1 MDPNFQT
8 SAPGI
13 PNAKPLKEQA
23 NELGFGLTIMLYVR
37 KVGVVGAGAM
47 GNQIAQIMALNGYE
61 VYMKDISKE
70 FLDRGMAGVKKSLAD
85 LVEFHMS
92 KADKEI
98 SRIQVQDGVKL
109 SEEQIAAIKSKLK
122 PTYDEKRASEILAR
136 IHPTES
142 YDSFK
147 DADLV
152 IEAIIEEIGEKK
164 KLFKELD
171 AVVRNGI
178 LATNTS
184 GLSITHMA
192 GVTQNKSRVIGMHF
206 FNPPVTLPLVEV
218 IPGLETSD
226 DTVSDVIDFLSSLRN
241 FRYPMQPIKVKEVPG
256 FVVNRILSAMWNE
269 AFALY
274 EEGVASMRDIDQGMK
289 SGAGMPM
296 GPFELADLVGIDVL
310 YHVGES
316 MRQVEESFPS
326 PRPNQIVR
334 KMFYSGR
341 LGRKTG
347 RGFYNY

>member
-1 MDPNFQT
+1 MEIYNKSRPL
-8 SAPGI
+8 SRK
-13 PNAKPLKEQA
+13 KPIIAGVEK
-23 NELGFGLTIMLYVR
+23 GGSGLEIMLYVR
-37 KVGVVGAGAM
+37 KVGVIGAGAM

-70 FLDRGMAGVKKSLAD
+70 FLDKGMASVKKSLAE
-85 LVEFHMS
+85 LVAFHQS

-98 SRIQVQDGVKL
+98 KRIEEQDGIKL
-109 SEEQIAAIKSKLK
+109 SDEQTVAIRAKLK
-122 PTYDEKRASEILAR
+122 PTYDEKRAAEILAK

-147 DADLV
+147 DADIV
-152 IEAIIEEIGEKK
+152 IEAIIEEIELKK

-171 AVVRNGI
+171 GVVKNGI
-178 LATNTS
+178 LASNTS
-184 GLSITHMA
+184 GLSITEMA
-192 GVTQNKSRVIGMHF
+192 SVTTNRSRVVGTHF

-218 IPGLETSD
+218 IPGLETSE

-256 FVVNRILSAMWNE
+256 FLVNRVLSAMWNE

-274 EEGVASMRDIDQGMK
+274 EEGVASMRDIDVGMK

-310 YHVGES
+310 YHVEES
-316 MRQVEESFPS
+316 MKKMEGSFIE
-326 PRPNQIVR
+326 PRPTQIVK

-347 RGFYNY
+347 KGFYNY